1 MQGVA
6 EQMTLSDPFNF
17 DVLVKHVGT
26 SSYVSI
32 VLTRWSKN
40 SDGDIL
46 ITPEM
51 TLPEIDANI
60 QYLKD
65 QLDILAQKAKIIAQ

>member
-1 MQGVA
+1 
-6 EQMTLSDPFNF
+6 MTASKLYSF
-17 DVLVKHVGT
+17 DIVEKQIGT

-32 VLTRWSKN
+32 ALAHYSKN
-40 SDGDIL
+40 SEGYIL

-60 QYLKD
+60 QFLKD
-65 QLDILAQKAKIIAQ
+65 QLDLVAQKAKVIAQ